1 MTPTPNNKISVVS
14 LDKRFKKQEAEIKK
28 DILRVLEILN
38 SGAQRDRSPDRK
50 RRGKDKISIDIYL
63 AGNAVMKK
71 LNVKFKN
78 KNYPADILS
87 FEEPSDFIMPE
98 SEQKK
103 VGEIF
108 LNVSKKSGIKKLL
121 VHGVLHLFGY
131 THKKERDGEK
141 MERMEDKIINDL
153 TF

>member
-1 MTPTPNNKISVVS
+1 MTPTPNNKISIVS

-28 DILRVLEILN
+28 DILRIL
-38 SGAQRDRSPDRK
+38 GIFK
-50 RRGKDKISIDIYL
+50 KDKISIDIYL

-71 LNVKFKN
+71 LNMKFKN
-78 KNYPADILS
+78 KNHPADILS
-87 FEEPSDFIMPE
+87 FEEPSDFVMPE

-108 LNVSKKSGIKKLL
+108 LNVSKKSEIKKLL

-131 THKKERDGEK
+131 THKNEKDGKK
-141 MERMEDKIINDL
+141 MERTENKIINDL